1 MLGPMDLTVPAPVLH
16 LGMEP
21 FVGSGVR
28 VQTTSVTELMVVTK
42 AQVTS
47 FVVTFEIRCV
57 LYMSVHWIKMHFL
70 FLPLSRKIEC
80 SVSASWLQNKSKSI
94 CVKSG
99 WYLFSTG
106 YNACGYK
113 IRKYKFSAWHEI
125 RQYNFSAWHQIRQ
138 YTFSTQNS
146 TKVVIAR

>member
-1 MLGPMDLTVPAPVLH
+1 MQI
-16 LGMEP
+16 
-21 FVGSGVR
+21 S
-28 VQTTSVTELMVVTK
+28 
-42 AQVTS
+42 VTS
-47 FVVTFEIRCV
+47 FLECVGSHGFNCTSPCPPSWYGALCRFRCSCPDDECDLV
-57 LYMSVHWIKMHFL
+57 NGCNKGPGYFICCYFWNLGVFLYMSVHWIKMHFL
-70 FLPLSRKIEC
+70 FLPLYRKIEC

-106 YNACGYK
+106 NNACGYK

-125 RQYNFSAWHQIRQ
+125 RQYK
-138 YTFSTQNS
+138 FSTQNS